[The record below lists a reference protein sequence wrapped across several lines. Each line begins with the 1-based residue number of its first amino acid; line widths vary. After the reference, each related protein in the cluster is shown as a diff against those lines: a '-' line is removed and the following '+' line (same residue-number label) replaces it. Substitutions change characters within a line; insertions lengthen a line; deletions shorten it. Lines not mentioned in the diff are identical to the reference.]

1 MKDAVVAAAE
11 ELGQID
17 RDKWAEEIRKGDPE
31 NGMKRYFKI
40 LAVEEMRTFGGILA
54 RIMPLH
60 ISTTGNRPM
69 YLTEEQLIAEFKEAG
84 IPLEVIQCMRSVGA
98 STVDLSEIGPNPY
111 EQSDTNTLV
120 VCHNPNHCRTYAKRL
135 DLMLGTLSL
144 VRLLLVAVHTTRSFC
159 FGRATW
165 F

>member
-11 ELGQID
+11 EMGQLD

-40 LAVEEMRTFGGILA
+40 MAVEEMRTFGGILA

-60 ISTTGNRPM
+60 INHMGSKRPT
-69 YLTEEQLIAEFKEAG
+69 YITEEQLIAEFTEAG
-84 IPLEVIQCMRSVGA
+84 IPLEVITYMRSVNA

-111 EQSDTNTLV
+111 
-120 VCHNPNHCRTYAKRL
+120 
-135 DLMLGTLSL
+135 
-144 VRLLLVAVHTTRSFC
+144 
-159 FGRATW
+159 RAE
-165 F
+165 